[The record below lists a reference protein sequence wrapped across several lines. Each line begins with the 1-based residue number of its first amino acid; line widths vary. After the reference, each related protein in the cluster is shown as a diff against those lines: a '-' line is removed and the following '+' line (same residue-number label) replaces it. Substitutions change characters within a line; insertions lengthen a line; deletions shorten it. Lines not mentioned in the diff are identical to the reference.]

1 MYLKRLTCTGFR
13 CLKDILFE
21 PSPGLNVIHGD
32 NAQGKT
38 SILEALL
45 FAVTSKSHRTT
56 TESELVA
63 YQAEGFHI
71 AAEAARADRDVL
83 VEANWWR
90 GAKRFKVN
98 GVAQTRVSDILG
110 KITVTFFSPEDISLV
125 KAGASVRRKFMDME
139 LSQLNPQ
146 YLAALQKYRQ
156 ILRQRNE
163 LLRTKDPAP
172 DLLAAWDT
180 QLAQHGALL
189 IAERRTF
196 VEELAELAQV
206 AYAQI
211 AHNEPLRMNYKPDV
225 EPDADFA
232 AILEKTRK
240 TDLQRKMTTRGPHR
254 DDIQLSIDNHPARST
269 ASQGQQKSA
278 ALAIKLAEL
287 NLIHRRTGEYPI
299 LMLDEVLAELDQHR
313 ASHLFSAIEKGV
325 QCLLTTAGN
334 SKDHP
339 LTKQAVSTFHIK
351 KGHLT
356 KL

>member
-1 MYLKRLTCTGFR
+1 MYLKQLTCNGFR
-13 CLKDILFE
+13 CLRDIQFE
-21 PSPGLNVIHGD
+21 PSPGINVIHGD

-45 FAVTSKSHRTT
+45 FAATSKSHRTS

-63 YQAEGFHI
+63 YKAEGFQI
-71 AAEAARADRDVL
+71 AAEATRSDRNVL
-83 VEANWWR
+83 VEANWWK

-139 LSQLNPQ
+139 LSQLSAG
-146 YLAALQKYRQ
+146 YLAALQKHRQ
-156 ILRQRNE
+156 VLRQRNE
-163 LLRTKDPAP
+163 LLRAKHPDQ
-172 DLLAAWDT
+172 DLLAAWDG

-189 IAERRTF
+189 MAERGDF
-196 VEELAELAQV
+196 IEELAELAQI

-211 AHNEPLRMNYKPDV
+211 AQNEGLQMTYKPDV
-225 EPDADFA
+225 EVDADYA
-232 AILEKTRK
+232 AVLEKARPI
-240 TDLQRKMTTRGPHR
+240 DLQRKMTTRGPHR

-287 NLIHRRTGEYPI
+287 NLIHRRTREYPI
-299 LMLDEVLAELDQHR
+299 LMLDEVLAELDPHR
-313 ASHLFSAIEKGV
+313 AGHLFSAIEKGV
-325 QCLLTTAGN
+325 QCLLTTAN
-334 SKDHP
+334 SANNHP
-339 LTKQAVSTFHIK
+339 ITKQAVSTYLIK
-351 KGHLT
+351 NGRLA

>member
-13 CLKDILFE
+13 CLKDIEFE
-21 PSPGLNVIHGD
+21 PSPGINVIHGD

-45 FAVTSKSHRTT
+45 YAATSKSHRTN

-63 YQAEGFHI
+63 YNAEGFHI
-71 AAEAARADRDVL
+71 AAEATRTDRSVL

-110 KITVTFFSPEDISLV
+110 KLTVTFFSPEDISLV

-139 LSQLNPQ
+139 LSQLSPG
-146 YLAALQKYRQ
+146 YLAALQKHRQ
-156 ILRQRNE
+156 VLRQRNE
-163 LLRTKDPAP
+163 LLRAKNPDH
-172 DLLAAWDT
+172 DLLAAWDA

-189 IAERRTF
+189 MAERRSF
-196 VEELAELAQV
+196 INELAELAQI

-211 AHNEPLRMNYKPDV
+211 ARNESLKMTYKPDV
-225 EPDADFA
+225 DPEADFA
-232 AILEKTRK
+232 AVLDKARPM
-240 TDLQRKMTTRGPHR
+240 DLQRKMTTRGPHR
-254 DDIQLSIDNHPARST
+254 DDVQLFIGDHPARTT

-299 LMLDEVLAELDQHR
+299 LMLDEVLAELDPHR
-313 ASHLFSAIEKGV
+313 AAHLFTAIEEGV
-325 QCLLTTAGN
+325 QCLLTTAN
-334 SKDHP
+334 SANNHP
-339 LTKQAVSTFHIK
+339 LAQKNVSTYLIK
-351 KGHLT
+351 NGHLT
-356 KL
+356 KR